1 MSSET
6 VIINERIQTIWRKNW
21 SVWFLL
27 AFALGLVMRLV
38 LLNDVVY
45 TQNELTLVNQA
56 LQVSQRMSQTTSSV
70 PVYTGLTGF
79 LFFLFGA
86 TDFLARLVPALAG
99 ASIVLLPW
107 VWRERLGHKTALI
120 LGFALAFEPTFLLFS
135 RSVNSGIFALSG
147 LLWAFTFLKKDKP
160 GLVGL
165 SLAVAILGGVSFWA
179 FLVIMLLTWLLIR
192 ILEPELA
199 GELLKFEKGQE
210 RPGWAGYVVG
220 FAVSSGLILTSFL
233 LDPAGIGGIASS
245 FLSFVATFSHS
256 YDKPLYHSIYLL
268 IARSHLPI
276 VLFSIA
282 IFRFRSPK
290 IRSWYR
296 VGGLSILISLL
307 LSLILSRESFEIL
320 LWPVLVAWV
329 GGAFWL
335 GHWQLKH
342 SESRLTTVLMMGF
355 VFAIL
360 VYVSLNLKNLSEQIV
375 GTPQFWN
382 VFLMTV
388 AGVIVLLIGWWLVRF
403 SWPTARGNQIFLL
416 VVLIF
421 LVVTGLGSSFRSLSS
436 EQQFRSLE
444 YLDNQLILPNDDIDA
459 ILTDFTLSG
468 KSLQKLGGFSL
479 VDVPDDL
486 AWYLR
491 SFSIERNIKEKSL
504 ILTSDSSIPPQ
515 SEEFRGLNVVLER
528 SVDWRSNAFTT
539 YLQALV
545 SKTPA
550 FVDQKGIL
558 WVRTNL
564 FTGASQ

>member
-1 MSSET
+1 
-6 VIINERIQTIWRKNW
+6 
-21 SVWFLL
+21 
-27 AFALGLVMRLV
+27 
-38 LLNDVVY
+38 
-45 TQNELTLVNQA
+45 
-56 LQVSQRMSQTTSSV
+56 
-70 PVYTGLTGF
+70 
-79 LFFLFGA
+79 
-86 TDFLARLVPALAG
+86 
-99 ASIVLLPW
+99 
-107 VWRERLGHKTALI
+107 
-120 LGFALAFEPTFLLFS
+120 
-135 RSVNSGIFALSG
+135 
-147 LLWAFTFLKKDKP
+147 
-160 GLVGL
+160 
-165 SLAVAILGGVSFWA
+165 
-179 FLVIMLLTWLLIR
+179 
-192 ILEPELA
+192 
-199 GELLKFEKGQE
+199 
-210 RPGWAGYVVG
+210 
-220 FAVSSGLILTSFL
+220 
-233 LDPAGIGGIASS
+233 
-245 FLSFVATFSHS
+245 
-256 YDKPLYHSIYLL
+256 
-268 IARSHLPI
+268 
-276 VLFSIA
+276 
-282 IFRFRSPK
+282 
-290 IRSWYR
+290 

-360 VYVSLNLKNLSEQIV
+360 VYMSLNLKNLSEQIV

-382 VFLMTV
+382 VLLMIV
-388 AGVIVLLIGWWLVRF
+388 AGTIVLLIGWWLVRF
-403 SWPTARGNQIFLL
+403 GWPAGGGNQIFLL

-421 LVVTGLGSSFRSLSS
+421 LVATGLGSNFRSLSS
-436 EQQFRSLE
+436 EQQSRSLE

-479 VDVPDDL
+479 VDVPDDF

-491 SFSIERNIKEKSL
+491 SFLIERNLKEKSL

-528 SVDWRSNAFTT
+528 SVDWRSNSFTT

>member
-86 TDFLARLVPALAG
+86 TDFLTRFVPALAG

-120 LGFALAFEPTFLLFS
+120 LGFVLAFEPTFLLFS
-135 RSVNSGIFALSG
+135 RSINGGIFALSG

-233 LDPAGIGGIASS
+233 LDPAGIGGVASG
-245 FLSFVATFSHS
+245 FVSFVATFNRS

-268 IARSHLPI
+268 IARSHLPM

-282 IFRFRSPK
+282 FFRFRSTK

-382 VFLMTV
+382 VLLMIV
-388 AGVIVLLIGWWLVRF
+388 AGTIVLLIGWWLVRF
-403 SWPTARGNQIFLL
+403 GWPADGGNQIFL
-416 VVLIF
+416 
-421 LVVTGLGSSFRSLSS
+421 
-436 EQQFRSLE
+436 
-444 YLDNQLILPNDDIDA
+444 
-459 ILTDFTLSG
+459 
-468 KSLQKLGGFSL
+468 
-479 VDVPDDL
+479 
-486 AWYLR
+486 
-491 SFSIERNIKEKSL
+491 
-504 ILTSDSSIPPQ
+504 
-515 SEEFRGLNVVLER
+515 
-528 SVDWRSNAFTT
+528 
-539 YLQALV
+539 
-545 SKTPA
+545 
-550 FVDQKGIL
+550 
-558 WVRTNL
+558 
-564 FTGASQ
+564 